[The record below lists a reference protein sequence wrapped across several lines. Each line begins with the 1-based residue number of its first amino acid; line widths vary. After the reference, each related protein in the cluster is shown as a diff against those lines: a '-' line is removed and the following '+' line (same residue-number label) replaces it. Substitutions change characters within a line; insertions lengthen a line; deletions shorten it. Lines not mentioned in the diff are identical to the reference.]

1 MIGTLTDTVE
11 LVWDLMR
18 ERPTIGGALVLRQ
31 EGEILAHLKGDS
43 SVTIH
48 LICHGTDRV
57 AAERL
62 ATATACSH
70 Q

>member
-48 LICHGTDRV
+48 LICHEPDRV

-62 ATATACSH
+62 ATARACSY
-70 Q
+70 